1 MGDKIAKL
9 LIIVGL
15 TLTLGSLSLKIYS
28 KSMENRAI
36 KNFENKISNEK
47 SSEPIKNPK
56 LGDEIAII
64 KIPSIK
70 LNTAVV
76 HGIENKYLKHYVC
89 HFETSAMP
97 GQNGNFSLAG
107 HSSYMYNE
115 VFNELYKVKVD
126 DKIIIK
132 TFNDDFIY
140 KITNIFETD
149 SKDLSVLEQNMDKK
163 EITLVTCTN
172 DGKDRLI
179 VKGELTTK

>member
-1 MGDKIAKL
+1 MRDKLTKV

-15 TLTLGSLSLKIYS
+15 ALIVGSLSLKIYS
-28 KSMENRAI
+28 KSMENEAI
-36 KNFENKISNEK
+36 KNFENKISSK
-47 SSEPIKNPK
+47 RSSESIKNPK

-97 GQNGNFSLAG
+97 GQKGNFSLAG

-126 DKIIIK
+126 DKIVIK
-132 TFNDDFIY
+132 TVNDEFTY
-140 KITNIFETD
+140 KITKVFETD

-163 EITLVTCTN
+163 EITLVTCTD
-172 DGKDRLI
+172 DGKNRLI
-179 VKGELTTK
+179 VKGELITK